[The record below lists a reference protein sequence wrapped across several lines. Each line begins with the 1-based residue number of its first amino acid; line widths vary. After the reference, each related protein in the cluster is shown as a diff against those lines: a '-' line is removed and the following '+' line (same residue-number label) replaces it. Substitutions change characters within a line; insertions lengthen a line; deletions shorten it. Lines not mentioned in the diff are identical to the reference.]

1 MRWYNCLQQADSV
14 SISSDS
20 LLVHSLSHTWLGV
33 RWCACH
39 VQFFKLSRL
48 VQGQQEKFDL
58 MPEKVSQ
65 VTRALEEV
73 FAEVNQTEQEWQDQV
88 TQHNKNC

>member
-1 MRWYNCLQQADSV
+1 M
-14 SISSDS
+14 
-20 LLVHSLSHTWLGV
+20 
-33 RWCACH
+33 
-39 VQFFKLSRL
+39 QFFKLSRL
-48 VQGQQEKFDL
+48 VQAQQEKFDL

-88 TQHNKNC
+88 TQHDKNC